1 MFWPRPALVGICGDS
16 AQHRSCDPHASLVT
30 LRFQVAGPSREPQP
44 RSSRRAG
51 SGGRPREAWRA
62 RGRGQAGK
70 VRPSQRSSEPG
81 VRGRGGGIPNALY
94 IPRGTDSL
102 FGSGGDSLA
111 DAAPLLVVGR
121 RRRRRR
127 RRRRHS
133 AQRTPSSSSS
143 GGSGGT
149 PAVTAPALVQPPS
162 RSLLFLPSFTPW

>member
-70 VRPSQRSSEPG
+70 VRPKQARSGPHSAALSQASEAAAEGYRTPYIYREAQTRSS
-81 VRGRGGGIPNALY
+81 
-94 IPRGTDSL
+94 
-102 FGSGGDSLA
+102 
-111 DAAPLLVVGR
+111 AAVVTASRTR
-121 RRRRRR
+121 RRY
-127 RRRRHS
+127 S
-133 AQRTPSSSSS
+133 
-143 GGSGGT
+143 
-149 PAVTAPALVQPPS
+149 
-162 RSLLFLPSFTPW
+162 